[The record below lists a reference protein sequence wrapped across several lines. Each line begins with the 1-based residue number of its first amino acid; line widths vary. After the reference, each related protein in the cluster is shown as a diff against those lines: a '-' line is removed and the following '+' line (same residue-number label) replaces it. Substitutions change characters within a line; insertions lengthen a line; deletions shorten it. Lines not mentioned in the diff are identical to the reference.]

1 MSVLGRLVRAF
12 VKVVAGIAKA
22 GVLLALLGVTTV
34 LAGWFTMRYLI
45 VGEEAV
51 VPEVVGLTQAQAEEL
66 LKARG
71 LYVAVKTSRYHEEAR
86 ENVILEQEP
95 APGHR
100 LKVHKRVHVVTSK
113 GSRKLTVPD
122 LAGLTLAQAR
132 VRINEADLEM
142 GPLVSARSSTV
153 VEGAIV
159 THDPPAGVEY
169 FKGSPVTL
177 LVSAGAEEIAFVM
190 PDLIGRNV
198 DDVMMFLQDAGLRL
212 GDIHEEDYE
221 GVDPGTITRQEP
233 RAGGRVAAQDIIS
246 LSVVRTPSLF
256 GEPEP
261 DGAAGTPQPAVT
273 EGEEL

>member
-1 MSVLGRLVRAF
+1 MLSRLLTAF
-12 VKVVAGIAKA
+12 VTVVLNLLKIGI
-22 GVLLALLGVTTV
+22 LLVLLGVTTV
-34 LAGWFTMRYLI
+34 LAGWFSMRYLI

-51 VPEVVGLTQAQAEEL
+51 VPQLVGLTQAQAEEL

-71 LYVAVKTSRYHEEAR
+71 LYVAVKTSRYDEEAR
-86 ENVILEQEP
+86 ENVILGQEP
-95 APGHR
+95 QPGDR
-100 LKVHKRVHVVTSK
+100 LKVHKRVHVVISR

-142 GPLVSARSSTV
+142 GPLVSARSSHM

-177 LVSAGAEEIAFVM
+177 LVSAGPEEIAFVM

-212 GDIHEEDYE
+212 GDIHDEDYE
-221 GVDPGTITRQEP
+221 GVEPGTITQQEP
-233 RAGGRVAAQDIIS
+233 KAGGRVAAQDIIS
-246 LSVVRTPSLF
+246 LSVVRTPTLF
-256 GEPEP
+256 DEPEP
-261 DGAAGTPQPAVT
+261 A
-273 EGEEL
+273 L